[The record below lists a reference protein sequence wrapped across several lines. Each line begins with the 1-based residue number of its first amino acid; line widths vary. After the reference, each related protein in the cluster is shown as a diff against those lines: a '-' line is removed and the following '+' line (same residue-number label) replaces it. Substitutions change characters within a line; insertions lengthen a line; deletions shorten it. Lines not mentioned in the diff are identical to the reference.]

1 MPDWFTETNSSPMPP
16 NAVSKWR
23 QLVFESGVNT
33 LGDGSLNLKYDG
45 EVGLFV
51 FWLFA
56 ILHERNRAFF
66 PWLQTTRC
74 LLCLILWLDFV
85 PVGSHFHEATT
96 KVSPCKITF
105 TNYNS
110 HSLSPIHHLYV
121 SWIFLDWLFLHYI
134 FNMRKWCH
142 MLTRHRYTSHHMY
155 KVKLGFLWIEL
166 RNKGSSGDA
175 EVFVRSI
182 QRQKYLTLS
191 NTNLHQRN
199 TLRFPGHCG
208 LAKKVI

>member
-1 MPDWFTETNSSPMPP
+1 METLQHSDIPSDPLFSLPQHFGGKEPPQSCVCGDKKLNTNTRLAEHANFFLERWQMPDWFTETNSSPMPP

-121 SWIFLDWLFLHYI
+121 SWIFLDIDTHHI
-134 FNMRKWCH
+134 TCIKW
-142 MLTRHRYTSHHMY
+142 
-155 KVKLGFLWIEL
+155 
-166 RNKGSSGDA
+166 N
-175 EVFVRSI
+175 
-182 QRQKYLTLS
+182 
-191 NTNLHQRN
+191 
-199 TLRFPGHCG
+199 
-208 LAKKVI
+208 